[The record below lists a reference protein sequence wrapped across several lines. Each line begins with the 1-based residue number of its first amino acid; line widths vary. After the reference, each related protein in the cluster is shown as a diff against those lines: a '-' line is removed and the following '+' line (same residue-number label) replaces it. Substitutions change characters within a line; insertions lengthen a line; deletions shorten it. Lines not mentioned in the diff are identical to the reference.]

1 MASTN
6 LAQKK
11 QADMSI
17 KENKQ
22 ANTEQDDLKQK
33 AIKYKA
39 FQHTFSKKDLQ
50 SGLSE
55 KIVRQKLKGS
65 AHLESSYNNYL
76 SHLEKDPTKKTMFP
90 WDSPTR
96 RILYWLRTII
106 PIFSKWFGALIFI
119 ILVINYI
126 PGPTQHIAEF
136 IIARAIYD
144 TANIPRIPE
153 ALETYAHSAKI
164 IDAHGAIIKTYG
176 KRRVTQKIPGRV
188 KKALLAC
195 EDHYLLPSPH
205 NPWYVNAF
213 LIHGGVSWPNLMGA
227 VKDTLMGHT
236 RGASTIVMQNAKK
249 ILANDKRTIGHKLE
263 EIVDSY
269 MLVAKFGKDKNLDF
283 YINTVPVGA
292 NMYGFSAAARNYF
305 KKDLKDL
312 NFQQLVTI
320 GSFIPNH
327 NRQLA
332 FYEIWRGKN
341 FDELSK
347 SYRSHAHQAITK
359 VNMALSY
366 LQKTGEISQ
375 AEHDAWRLSDENS
388 IRRIGFRRY
397 RSPLYGEEEWTSW
410 NVIHEVTSRHYRVRN
425 RNITGE
431 RLLLDE
437 KGDVVIE
444 TDVNL
449 GLIEKIKG
457 IIKSFLQNKRY
468 KQILV
473 RRNKKIWKLDQKLYE
488 KRRFTPPYNN
498 FKEFMA
504 YLYKHLN
511 IGVLLINQQG
521 RFVAYVGGKQFL
533 YGTGGDEPEPE
544 QSEPQLNRKAII
556 IDLMNRKARITPAST
571 IKPIISYNTML
582 VNNKTLQSTF
592 TDKPIEYKYLERVGH
607 KVWIPRNW
615 YPYDAKGHGHNR
627 YFGRKYNLLE
637 AQVISIN
644 TIFARLYSKS
654 SIRSAVLAGFDK
666 IGMEYN
672 HEDAKYWP
680 FGIGASAVPVQ
691 KWLGIYNAFLDGN
704 YRNPTFVKRITINK
718 KVIYD
723 ASLDTKQKPIALFE
737 AKREREDE
745 MQAMLAVCN
754 RGSGATMKTNFKNH
768 YNLVS
773 GKTGTAPNGRAS
785 LFVSNF
791 NPYQNRIKYKDKNMS
806 MIVIVT
812 TDTGGYK
819 SVGTSTQGPTQ
830 IAGSIYNYIFQQDL
844 QEMIDKKIEQTKK
857 NNSGFRKNYLN
868 WARVNNYMEKLLN
881 GKCGNKPI
889 YPYLNGIDGFGEALN
904 QILNPDNK
912 IYTGRDDLFKQLTN
926 YYCNQNKRVH

>member
-1 MASTN
+1 MVGKRNERFDS
-6 LAQKK
+6 AQRPNHR
-11 QADMSI
+11 
-17 KENKQ
+17 ENV
-22 ANTEQDDLKQK
+22 ESEESELKRK
-33 AIKYKA
+33 AVKYKA
-39 FQHTFSKKDLQ
+39 FQHTFSKKDFQ
-50 SGLSE
+50 NGMSE
-55 KIVRQKLKGS
+55 KIVLQKLKTS
-65 AHLESSYNNYL
+65 KHLESSYNNYL
-76 SHLEKDPTKKTMFP
+76 SHIEKDPTKKAMFP
-90 WDSPTR
+90 WDSPSR
-96 RILYWLRTII
+96 QLLYWLMNKVPFFTKWFTII
-106 PIFSKWFGALIFI
+106 ILALLTF
-119 ILVINYI
+119 NYI

-144 TANIPRIPE
+144 TAGIPRIPE

-164 IDAHGAIIKTYG
+164 IDSQGAIIKTYG
-176 KRRVTQKIPGRV
+176 KRRVTQKIPDQV

-195 EDHYLLPSPH
+195 EDHYLLPNPH

-213 LIHGGVSWPNLMGA
+213 LIHGGVSWINLLGA

-249 ILANDKRTIGHKLE
+249 ILANDKRTIAHKLE

-292 NMYGFSAAARNYF
+292 NMYGFSAASRNYF
-305 KKDLKDL
+305 KKNLKDL

-341 FDELSK
+341 FNDLSK
-347 SYRSHAHQAITK
+347 SYRRHAHQAIAK
-359 VNMALSY
+359 VNMALGY
-366 LQKTGEISQ
+366 LRDTGEINQ
-375 AEHDAWRLSDENS
+375 DQYKKWRLSDEES
-388 IRRIGFRRY
+388 IRRIGFRKY
-397 RSPLYGEEEWTSW
+397 SSPLYGEEEWTSW
-410 NVIHEVTSRHYRVRN
+410 NVIHEVTSRYYNVRN
-425 RNITGE
+425 RKISGE

-449 GLIEKIKG
+449 ALIEKIKE
-457 IIKSFLQNKRY
+457 IITTFLHNEKF
-468 KQILV
+468 KKILV
-473 RRNKKIWKLDQKLYE
+473 RRNKKIWLKDQQLYE
-488 KRRFTPPYNN
+488 KRRIAPPYNN
-498 FKEFMA
+498 FDEFMS
-504 YLYKHLN
+504 YLYKHIN

-521 RFVAYVGGKQFL
+521 RFIAYVGGKQFL
-533 YGTGGDEPEPE
+533 YGTGGDVPEPE
-544 QSEPQLNRKAII
+544 QDEPQLNRKAII

-592 TDKPIEYKYLERVGH
+592 ADKPIEYKYLEREGH

-615 YPYDAKGHGHNR
+615 YPYDAKGHGNNR
-627 YFGRKYNLLE
+627 YFGRRYNLLE

-654 SIRSAVLAGFDK
+654 SIRSAVLAGFDQ
-666 IGMEYN
+666 IGMQYN

-704 YRNPTFVKRITINK
+704 YRDPTFVKRITINN
-718 KVIYD
+718 KVIYNAID
-723 ASLDTKQKPIALFE
+723 DPRQKPIPLFD

-745 MQAMLAVCN
+745 MQALIAVCN
-754 RGSGATMKTNFKNH
+754 RGSGASMRKNFKNH

-791 NPYQNRIKYKDKNMS
+791 NPYQNRLKHQDKNMS

-812 TDTGGYK
+812 TNTGGYK

-830 IAGSIYNYIFQQDL
+830 IAGSIYNYLFQQDL
-844 QEMIDKKIEQTKK
+844 QQMIDTKIEQAKK
-857 NNSGFRKNYLN
+857 DNPAFRKNYLN
-868 WARVNNYMEKLLN
+868 WAKVNDYMDKLLN
-881 GKCGNKPI
+881 GKCGKKSI
-889 YPYLNGIDGFGEALN
+889 YPYLNGIDGYGEALN
-904 QILNPDNK
+904 QILNQDNK
-912 IYTGRDDLFKQLTN
+912 IYSGRDDLFKQLVH
-926 YYCNQNKRVH
+926 YYCNQNKLVH